1 MLLIFLFILPPRPP
15 KKNGGFF
22 FSHEE
27 RVQQPSKK
35 RKRRGLRFV
44 PTHTTEMKRK
54 RRDDFDEEEEGKRR
68 RRRREEKECKHKN
81 TTGCVTSVVRVS
93 VPVHPSKLAN
103 RKKGVREQLDA
114 KTLRHHDGFGGVLV
128 KYEELSIVNEDEN
141 GGETILPASS
151 YVNVKA
157 MVKAT
162 VFAPK
167 MRSYLIGKVNKI
179 GQDHIGLVVG
189 NIFNASIPIEKFK
202 ENMMF
207 DESKNAWE
215 IIEDGTENNDGD
227 EEESDESSS
236 MSMNRMSACASRSP
250 APAAAASIAS

>member
-1 MLLIFLFILPPRPP
+1 M
-15 KKNGGFF
+15 
-22 FSHEE
+22 
-27 RVQQPSKK
+27 
-35 RKRRGLRFV
+35 
-44 PTHTTEMKRK
+44 MKRK
-54 RRDDFDEEEEGKRR
+54 RRDDDEEEDDEGKRR

-128 KYEELSIVNEDEN
+128 KYEERSIVNEAEN

-151 YVNVKA
+151 DVNVKA
-157 MVKAT
+157 MGKAT

-236 MSMNRMSACASRSP
+236 MSMKEIKVGSRVKFRVEKVNREDDRVVLLVGSLLGLSLIHISEPTRP
-250 APAAAASIAS
+250 Y

>member
-1 MLLIFLFILPPRPP
+1 MQTQ
-15 KKNGGFF
+15 K
-22 FSHEE
+22 HH
-27 RVQQPSKK
+27 RVRDLRGSGVRAGAPVEIGQQE
-35 RKRRGLRFV
+35 KRRAGTIGREDAET
-44 PTHTTEMKRK
+44 P
-54 RRDDFDEEEEGKRR
+54 RRIRR
-68 RRRREEKECKHKN
+68 
-81 TTGCVTSVVRVS
+81 
-93 VPVHPSKLAN
+93 
-103 RKKGVREQLDA
+103 
-114 KTLRHHDGFGGVLV
+114 VLV

-236 MSMNRMSACASRSP
+236 MSMKGLK
-250 APAAAASIAS
+250 